1 MLRTTPCGVMNYSL
15 LTLLFYHIQVG
26 VSRVFGSICIGAQFL
41 SGGLCNLNKKSREK
55 THVASINSLL
65 LHSSLILRPSS
76 LITLH
81 SSLFTLHFFLI
92 THHSSLIALHSSSVP
107 HPSSFVTPHSSLFTI
122 HSSLLIPPP
131 SFKRPFFPESPGLR
145 SPGRYVALMRTIS
158 KSAPVASTDEDISV
172 LRLIG
177 GINGKKWAK
186 VALKSERTNIKGKKL
201 RFCFVKLH
209 KKSSY
214 KLT

>member
-1 MLRTTPCGVMNYSL
+1 M
-15 LTLLFYHIQVG
+15 FD
-26 VSRVFGSICIGAQFL
+26 SICIGAQFL

-65 LHSSLILRPSS
+65 RHFS
-76 LITLH
+76 LITYH
-81 SSLFTLHFFLI
+81 SSLFTLHYSFFTL
-92 THHSSLIALHSSSVP
+92 HSSLV
-107 HPSSFVTPHSSLFTI
+107 VRHSSLLTLHYSLFII
-122 HSSLLIPPP
+122 HSSLLLEETV
-131 SFKRPFFPESPGLR
+131 FPGESRTPLPGAVRRCDAQYLGKCSGR
-145 SPGRYVALMRTIS
+145 FNRRRHPGTAIER
-158 KSAPVASTDEDISV
+158 
-172 LRLIG
+172 

-201 RFCFVKLH
+201 RFRFVKLH